1 MAAITASLVK
11 ELREK
16 TGAGMMDCKKA
27 LTETEGDVEAAVDWL
42 RAKGLSAVEKKSGR
56 IAAEGLVAVSV
67 DGAQGA
73 VVEINSETD
82 FVARNEDFQALV
94 AEAAD
99 LGLKAEGDLDTL
111 KAAQTAGGKSV
122 EEAVNNAIATIG
134 ENMNLRRYAIS
145 NVSNGVIAS
154 YVHGAVKPGMGRI
167 GVLVALWSQQAMPAK
182 LADIGKQV
190 AMHVAASAP
199 KATTRDD
206 VDPADIQREREVLT
220 AQAKESGR
228 PDNIIEKMV
237 EGRLRKFYEES
248 VLTEQAFVI
257 DPDKTVGA
265 AVEEVAKE
273 IGAPITVKGFVRMA
287 IGEGVEKEESDFAA
301 EVAAAAKG

>member
-27 LTETEGDVEAAVDWL
+27 LTETDGDVEAAVDWL

-134 ENMNLRRYAIS
+134 ENMNLRRYAIC

-154 YVHGAVKPGMGRI
+154 YVHGAVKSGMGRI
-167 GVLVALWSQQAMPAK
+167 GVLVALESQGDAAK

-220 AQAKESGR
+220 AQARESGR

-273 IGAPITVKGFVRMA
+273 IGTPITVKGFVRMA

>member
-1 MAAITASLVK
+1 
-11 ELREK
+11 
-16 TGAGMMDCKKA
+16 
-27 LTETEGDVEAAVDWL
+27 
-42 RAKGLSAVEKKSGR
+42 
-56 IAAEGLVAVSV
+56 
-67 DGAQGA
+67 
-73 VVEINSETD
+73 
-82 FVARNEDFQALV
+82 
-94 AEAAD
+94 
-99 LGLKAEGDLDTL
+99 
-111 KAAQTAGGKSV
+111 
-122 EEAVNNAIATIG
+122 
-134 ENMNLRRYAIS
+134 MNLRRYEDRQCLQRRDRQLCAWRREAGHGPHRRPRR
-145 NVSNGVIAS
+145 VSNQ
-154 YVHGAVKPGMGRI
+154 R
-167 GVLVALWSQQAMPAK
+167 AMPANSR
-182 LADIGKQV
+182 DIGKQV

>member
-27 LTETEGDVEAAVDWL
+27 LTETDGDVEGAVDWL

-56 IAAEGLVAVSV
+56 IAAEGLVAVAV

-99 LGLKAEGDLDTL
+99 LGLKAGGDLDGL

-134 ENMNLRRYAIS
+134 ENMNLRRYEVAS
-145 NVSNGVIAS
+145 VSNGVIAS

-167 GVLVALWSQQAMPAK
+167 GVLVALESTGDADK
-182 LADIGKQV
+182 LSDIGKQV

-257 DPDKTVGA
+257 DPDKTVGQ
-265 AVEEVAKE
+265 AVEDVAKE
-273 IGAPITVKGFVRMA
+273 IGSPITVKGFVRMA

>member
-27 LTETEGDVEAAVDWL
+27 LTETDGDVEGAVDWL

-56 IAAEGLVAVSV
+56 VAAEGLVAVAV

-99 LGLKAEGDLDTL
+99 LGLKAGGDLEAL
-111 KAAQTAGGKSV
+111 KATNTASGKTV
-122 EEAVNNAIATIG
+122 VEAVNNAIATIG
-134 ENMNLRRYAIS
+134 ENMNLRRYEIAS
-145 NVSNGVIAS
+145 VSNGVIAS

-167 GVLVALWSQQAMPAK
+167 GVLVALESTGDAAK
-182 LADIGKQV
+182 LAEIGKQV
-190 AMHVAASAP
+190 AMHVAAAAP
-199 KATTRDD
+199 KATSRDE
-206 VDPADIQREREVLT
+206 VDPADIQRNED
-220 AQAKESGR
+220 A
-228 PDNIIEKMV
+228 
-237 EGRLRKFYEES
+237 
-248 VLTEQAFVI
+248 
-257 DPDKTVGA
+257 DPDQKSV
-265 AVEEVAKE
+265 V
-273 IGAPITVKGFVRMA
+273 
-287 IGEGVEKEESDFAA
+287 
-301 EVAAAAKG
+301 

>member
-27 LTETEGDVEAAVDWL
+27 LTETDGDVKAAVDWL

-67 DGAQGA
+67 DGVRGA

-145 NVSNGVIAS
+145 DVSDGVIAS
-154 YVHGAVKPGMGRI
+154 YVHSAVKPGMGRI
-167 GVLVALWSQQAMPAK
+167 GVLVALESEGDAAK

-273 IGAPITVKGFVRMA
+273 IGSPIIVKGFVRMA

-301 EVAAAAKG
+301 EVAAAAKS

>member
-27 LTETEGDVEAAVDWL
+27 LTETEGDVESAVDWL

-167 GVLVALWSQQAMPAK
+167 GVLVALESTGDAGK

-237 EGRLRKFYEES
+237 EGRLRKF
-248 VLTEQAFVI
+248 
-257 DPDKTVGA
+257 
-265 AVEEVAKE
+265 
-273 IGAPITVKGFVRMA
+273 
-287 IGEGVEKEESDFAA
+287 
-301 EVAAAAKG
+301 

>member
-134 ENMNLRRYAIS
+134 ENMNLRRYETS
-145 NVSNGVIAS
+145 SVSNGVIAS

-167 GVLVALWSQQAMPAK
+167 GVLVALESEGDAAK
-182 LADIGKQV
+182 LAEIGKQV

-265 AVEEVAKE
+265 AVEDVAKE
-273 IGAPITVKGFVRMA
+273 IGSPITVKGFVRMA

>member
-27 LTETEGDVEAAVDWL
+27 LTETDGDVEGAVDWL

-56 IAAEGLVAVSV
+56 IAAEGLVAVAV

-99 LGLKAEGDLDTL
+99 LGLKAGGDLDGL

-134 ENMNLRRYAIS
+134 ENMNLRRYEVAS
-145 NVSNGVIAS
+145 VSNGVIAS

-167 GVLVALWSQQAMPAK
+167 GVLIALESTGDADK
-182 LADIGKQV
+182 LSDIGKQV

-265 AVEEVAKE
+265 AVEDVAKE
-273 IGAPITVKGFVRMA
+273 IGSPITVKGFVRMA

>member
-27 LTETEGDVEAAVDWL
+27 LTETEGDVESAVDWL

-167 GVLVALWSQQAMPAK
+167 GVLVALESTGDAGK

>member
-27 LTETEGDVEAAVDWL
+27 LTETEGDVESAVDWL

-94 AEAAD
+94 AETAD

-167 GVLVALWSQQAMPAK
+167 GVLVALESTGDAGK